1 MKRLLLQ
8 VLAVMLS
15 IFTSM
20 SMYAADELLAF
31 PGAEG
36 FGRYTTGGRGGEI
49 YHVTNL
55 NDSGKGSL
63 RDAVSQPNRIIIFD
77 VAGTIYL
84 KSVLT
89 FSKNLTILG
98 QTAPGEGI
106 QVYGHRVTFS
116 GANNIIVRHMRFRLG
131 RYTPGVGQVDAAGV
145 AYGRDM
151 IFDHLSVLWG
161 LDENFSISWD
171 SKKTD
176 QEPTNITIQNS
187 IIGQGLQS
195 HSCGGLIQT
204 NGGVTLYR
212 NLYIENKTRN
222 PKVKGLNQF
231 VNNVLYNWGD
241 GGAYILGGDSE
252 GDSWAHIE
260 GNYFIKGNWIG
271 ATKPLSR
278 GNLNFQYFAQN
289 NYYDD
294 NKDGE
299 LNGHEMTDAEYDAS
313 ASYRV
318 TEFNKFN
325 PEVPAPREHPVIS
338 NLMKPEEAV
347 KWAIDS
353 VGPSLPARDEVD
365 WYLIDEL
372 KSFGPNSTTGGIS
385 TELTLPHGGTGVIHG
400 GYLPTD
406 TDGDGIPD
414 SWENANGLDPED
426 PSDAAKIAANGYAN
440 IENYV
445 NSLTTGHPYIKIPQE
460 LKAYKQGQNYITLT
474 WVDPADNEDGFT
486 VEISTDGKEFKEA
499 GSVDKDVTTMTV
511 DGLTRETAYFFR
523 VYAHNKAG
531 VKSLYS
537 DVLATETTGDEVAPD
552 ASKLIS
558 PEDNAE
564 LGAMNDVV
572 LKWSNDTKP
581 HFGEVKYSVYLGTDA
596 NALPQVVKDLTTKE
610 YNAGKLKAWTTYY
623 WRVDATNN
631 IGTTS
636 STTGSFKVVAGGEMF
651 YCDFYT
657 VPESWAK
664 TYGDIT
670 ANTNIINAAAYAKKT
685 VGDME
690 FGGGKTTM
698 RIVALFENN
707 VAASGDY
714 SPNTTADA
722 GASPRAVQFTTEA
735 EGGYMLTPWIEG
747 PVDITLYAG
756 NPGAKTSTFYL
767 LSIDEDGTET
777 QIGEF
782 SMVNKKRTF
791 KFTLRNA
798 IDDNKK
804 VRYKIDANAVKLNIN
819 DFKIDRYVDMAGVQ
833 GVGADAEGVAV
844 FTVGDAVTVNNLTPG
859 STVVITD
866 LAGRVVVKER
876 AVSTSHS
883 YVLAGG
889 VYLVSVN
896 GRNAVKIVI

>member
-1 MKRLLLQ
+1 MKKFLLSVCGAMMALF
-8 VLAVMLS
+8 A
-15 IFTSM
+15 SM
-20 SMYAADELLAF
+20 PATAETQLLAF

-55 NDSGKGSL
+55 NDSGSGSF
-63 RDAVSQPNRIIIFD
+63 RDAVSKPNRIVIFD
-77 VAGTIYL
+77 VSGTIYL

-89 FSKNLTILG
+89 FSQNLTILG
-98 QTAPGEGI
+98 QTAPGEGV

-131 RYTPGVGQVDAAGV
+131 KYTPGVGQVDAAGV

-187 IIGQGLQS
+187 IIGQGLQT

-231 VNNVLYNWGD
+231 VNNVLYNWGN

-278 GNLNFQYFAQN
+278 GNLNFQYFAKN
-289 NYYDD
+289 NFYDD
-294 NKDGE
+294 DKDGV
-299 LNGHEMTDAEYDAS
+299 LNGHEMTDAEYDAA

-318 TEFNKFN
+318 FEFNKFN
-325 PEVPAPREHPVIS
+325 PDVPAPREHPVIS
-338 NLMKPEEAV
+338 NIMKPEDAV

-372 KSFGPNSTTGGIS
+372 KSFGPNSTTDGIS

-400 GYLPTD
+400 GYLPKD
-406 TDGDGIPD
+406 TDGDGISD
-414 SWENANGLDPED
+414 EWEIANGLDPED

-445 NSLTTGHPYIKIPQE
+445 NSFTTGHPYIKIPQN
-460 LKAYKQGQNYITLT
+460 LTAYQQGKNFITLT
-474 WVDPADNEDGFT
+474 WEDLSDNEDGFIL
-486 VEISTDGKEFKEA
+486 EISTDNKSFDEA
-499 GSVDKDVTTMTV
+499 GRVGKDETSITINELDAETT
-511 DGLTRETAYFFR
+511 YFFR
-523 VYAHNKAG
+523 VYAYNLKG
-531 VKSLYS
+531 VESLYS
-537 DVLATETTGDEVAPD
+537 EVLKTETTGDPVAPE
-552 ASKLIS
+552 ASVLVS
-558 PEDNAE
+558 PEEGAE
-564 LGAMNDVV
+564 LGALNDVI
-572 LKWSNDTKP
+572 LKWKNDTKP

-596 NALPQVVKDLTTKE
+596 NSLSQVAKDLTGFE
-610 YNAGKLKAWTTYY
+610 YNAGLLKSWTTYY

-631 IGTTS
+631 VGTTS
-636 STTGSFKVVAGGEMF
+636 SVTGSFKCVAGGELF
-651 YCDFYT
+651 YCDFYN
-657 VPESWAK
+657 VPESWA
-664 TYGDIT
+664 TAYGGIS
-670 ANTNIINAAAYAKKT
+670 ANTNIINASNNAKKT

-690 FGGGKTTM
+690 FGGGSSTM

-714 SPNTTADA
+714 SPNTSADA
-722 GASPRAVQFTTEA
+722 GASPRAVQFTTEVQ
-735 EGGYMLTPWIEG
+735 GGYMLTPWIDG
-747 PVDITLYAG
+747 PVDITIFAG
-756 NPGAKTSTFYL
+756 NPGAKTSKFYL
-767 LSIDEDGTET
+767 LAVDENGNET
-777 QIGEF
+777 QVAEF

-791 KFTLRNA
+791 KFSARNE
-798 IDDNKK
+798 IGNDVK

-833 GVGADAEGVAV
+833 SINSDSHVVV
-844 FTVGDAVTVNNLTPG
+844 YTLGDAVTVNNLTPG
-859 STVVITD
+859 STVTITD
-866 LAGRVVVKER
+866 LAGRTI
-876 AVSTSHS
+876 VSEKATATSHS
-883 YVLAGG
+883 YVLNGG
-889 VYLVSVN
+889 VYIVTVN
-896 GRNAVKIVI
+896 GKNPVKIII

>member
-1 MKRLLLQ
+1 MKKAIATLCGAVMALT
-8 VLAVMLS
+8 LAVPAS
-15 IFTSM
+15 
-20 SMYAADELLAF
+20 AEGELLAF

-49 YHVTNL
+49 YHVTTL
-55 NDSGKGSL
+55 ADSGTGSF
-63 RDAVSQPNRIIIFD
+63 RDAVSKPNRIIIFD
-77 VAGTIYL
+77 VSGTIYL
-84 KSVLT
+84 KSLIS
-89 FSKNLTILG
+89 FSPNLTILG

-131 RYTPGVGQVDAAGV
+131 RYNDVGQVDAAGV

-161 LDENFSISWD
+161 RDENFSISWD

-271 ATKPLSR
+271 ATRPFSR
-278 GNLNFQYFAQN
+278 GNQNFQYFAQG

-294 NKDGE
+294 DKDGV
-299 LNGHEMTDAEYDAS
+299 LNGHEMTDAEYDYA

-318 TEFNKFN
+318 SEFNKFN
-325 PEVPAPREHPVIS
+325 PDIPAPREHPVIN
-338 NLMKPEEAV
+338 NLMTAEAAV
-347 KWAIDS
+347 KWVIDS
-353 VGPSLPARDEVD
+353 VGPSLPARDDVD
-365 WYLIDEL
+365 QYLIDEL
-372 KSFGPNSTTGGIS
+372 KSFGPNSTTQGIS
-385 TELTLPHGGTGVIHG
+385 TELTLPHGGTGIVHG
-400 GYLPTD
+400 GYLPQD

-414 SWENANGLDPED
+414 YWEEANGLDMYD
-426 PSDAAKIAANGYAN
+426 KSDAAKIAANGYAN

-445 NSLTTGHPYIKIPQE
+445 NSLTEGHPYIKIPQN
-460 LKAYKQGQNYITLT
+460 LTAYEQQQNYITVT
-474 WVDPADNEDGFT
+474 WTDLAQNEDGFV
-486 VEISTDGKEFKEA
+486 VEISTDGKNFTEA
-499 GSVDKDVTTMTV
+499 GRTGRDETSFTAANLK
-511 DGLTRETAYFFR
+511 RESPYFFR
-523 VYAHNKAG
+523 VYAYNNLG

-537 DVLATETTGDEVAPD
+537 NVLETETLGDATAPD
-552 ASKLIS
+552 ASKLIA
-558 PEDNAE
+558 PAQGAE
-564 LGAMNDVV
+564 LGAINEVV
-572 LKWSNDTKP
+572 LEWSNDTKP
-581 HFGEVKYSVYLGTDA
+581 YFGEVTYSVYFGTSA
-596 NALPQVVKDLTTKE
+596 NDLKALATGLTTKE
-610 YNAGKLKAWTTYY
+610 YNLGLLAAGNTYY
-623 WRVDATNN
+623 WRIDATNN
-631 IGTTS
+631 IGTTPS
-636 STTGSFKVVAGGEMF
+636 EVGSFKTIAGGQLF
-651 YCDFYT
+651 YCDF
-657 VPESWAK
+657 K
-664 TYGDIT
+664 TTPQEWVDAYGSIT
-670 ANTNIINAAAYAKKT
+670 ANTNIINAAAYAKKV
-685 VGDME
+685 VGGME

-698 RIVALFENN
+698 RIVALYEDN

-714 SPNTTADA
+714 SANTAADA
-722 GASPRAVQFTTEA
+722 GASPRAVQFTTEG

-767 LSIDEDGTET
+767 LTVDEAGNET
-777 QIGEF
+777 QIGQF

-791 KFTLRNA
+791 KFTLRHEGTEN
-798 IDDNKK
+798 
-804 VRYKIDANAVKLNIN
+804 VRYKIDANSVKLNIN
-819 DFKIDRYVDMAGVQ
+819 DFKIDRYVDPSGVESIN
-833 GVGADAEGVAV
+833 GNNSAV
-844 FTVGDAVTVNNLTPG
+844 TVYTVGDAISVNNLTEG
-859 STVVITD
+859 SIVTITD
-866 LAGRVVVKER
+866 LAGRTVATQK
-876 AVSTSHS
+876 ATATSHTF
-883 YVLAGG
+883 VLAGG
-889 VYLVSVN
+889 VYIVTVD
-896 GRNAVKIVI
+896 GRNPVKVII